1 MPDMTMKKYFSSAVM
16 AAAAFML
23 AFTSCAKIEE
33 ATDNSVVTPDGE
45 ATAPST
51 EMVTMTVSIPE
62 EGFTKVSFTP
72 DVNEEG
78 KPIVKLAWED
88 TDVLIINEKEF
99 AIDPESIS
107 EDGKTAKFKGE
118 DPGDGP
124 YTITYTNVSGD
135 MNAQTQSSDNNTG
148 HLGYAATLANVDT
161 YTSVQFNSEWAEE
174 HNGTFSQSGVLHVQ
188 AKLPTAAIADA
199 VKKVVI
205 RTKENVLNG
214 SNAIAVT
221 LSKAGV
227 EGDGQVINVYATLT
241 QAATLSADT
250 ELFFDFQV
258 DAEKSYKKYTAYR
271 KLNAEKILASGSLNE
286 FKINCD
292 KINVSAGPADNGTA
306 DAPYLIADQNQMNAI
321 HGKLTTSKTYYRM
334 LDDIDMTGISWA
346 PLMPNGNELI
356 DFDGGNHTLANISAP
371 SANYVSIFGL
381 LTGRVANLTI
391 DKATITPGGQRA
403 GVLASYIGTGTG
415 AGEVS
420 NVTITNSNVGTSSK
434 KGTNYCGVLASYV
447 NNSST
452 TISDVTINEC
462 SVYST
467 YDCVGGMIATT
478 NTKNATFT
486 GCHINNSTVVGGN
499 NTGGFVGVASGKYS
513 NCSVNAKVTG
523 GHQTGG
529 FAGHTS
535 AKTTIDQCYTAGSV
549 AGTNNVGGFVG
560 WAQYSLTMNNC
571 YSVANVGSSSSR
583 AGNRVGGLVGHYTK
597 NSVSNAGPCSV
608 SNCFATGDIYAA
620 SPVGGLIGQAA
631 ETDCTLQN
639 CIAWNATVNASFKV
653 ATAAPVIGNSHQN
666 ATLINNYRRAGM
678 SVSTTWTDWDNFNH
692 GNAGSNAA
700 LTDSNGSPLSGMG
713 PYFGKVDA
721 DKTLSQLASTT
732 LGWSSDIWDFSGE
745 LPVLK

>member
-1 MPDMTMKKYFSSAVM
+1 MKKYFSSAVM

-23 AFTSCAKIEE
+23 AFTSCTKIEE
-33 ATDNSVVTPDGE
+33 ATDNSVPTPDGD
-45 ATAPST
+45 TTVPST
-51 EMVTMTVSIPE
+51 ELVTMTVSIPE

-107 EDGKTAKFKGE
+107 DDGKTAKFKGE

-135 MNAQTQSSDNNTG
+135 MNAQTQSSDNNTD
-148 HLGYAATLANVDT
+148 HLGYAATLADVDT

-221 LSKAGV
+221 LAEAGV
-227 EGDGQVINVYATLT
+227 EGNGQVINVYATLA
-241 QAATLSADT
+241 QEAPLLADT
-250 ELFFDFQV
+250 ELFFDFQI

-271 KLNAEKILASGSLNE
+271 KLDAEKILASGSLNE

-321 HGKLTTSKTYYRM
+321 HGKLTSTKKYYRM
-334 LDDIDMTGISWA
+334 IDDIDMTGISWS
-346 PLMPNGNELI
+346 PLMTAGSELI

-391 DKATITPGGQRA
+391 DNATITPGGQRA

-415 AGEVS
+415 AGVVS
-420 NVTITNSNVGTSSK
+420 KVTITNSNVGTSTN
-434 KGTNYCGVLASYV
+434 KGTFYCGILASYV
-447 NNSST
+447 NNHNT
-452 TISDVTINEC
+452 EISDVTIDNC

-467 YDCVGGMIATT
+467 NTTGGMIATT
-478 NTKNATFT
+478 NNKTASYAN
-486 GCHINNSTVVGGN
+486 CHINNSTVVGGN
-499 NTGGFVGVASGKYS
+499 YTGGFVGLASGTYS
-513 NCSVNAKVTG
+513 NCSVNADVTG

-535 AKTTIDQCYTAGSV
+535 AITAINQCYTAGSV
-549 AGTNNVGGFVG
+549 AGTNNVGGFIG

-597 NSVSNAGPCSV
+597 NGVSNAGPCSI
-608 SNCFATGDIYAA
+608 SNSFAAGDIYAA

-631 ETDCTLQN
+631 EADCTLQN
-639 CIAWNATVNASFKV
+639 CIAWNATVNASSKV

-666 ATLINNYRRAGM
+666 ATLTDNYRRVDM
-678 SVSTTWTDWDNFNH
+678 SVNTTWTDWTEFNH
-692 GNAGSNAA
+692 ANTSSSVA
-700 LTDSNGSPLSGMG
+700 LTGSAGQELTGMG
-713 PYFGKVDA
+713 PYFGKVGA
-721 DKTLSQLASTT
+721 DKTIFQIATT
-732 LGWSSDIWDFSGE
+732 LGWSNSIWNLTSGSYPTLVPNPE
-745 LPVLK
+745 L